1 MRSHTG
7 TGEVWNHSKEYVQD
21 VPGNIFHSIFRDKG
35 NKGRGDDCLQM
46 MAGEDAILKRK
57 EIKTPD
63 RTFLLLLTERNLGAQ
78 YPGMILYSLRI
89 LSGDAEI
96 ALFRTNTY
104 EYPPSSPIHALGVVQ
119 AKADEWERELL
130 SNPPECK
137 TSHESRGIGTSGEA
151 RTPDVLILQGSPRPA
166 GNCSV
171 MAGWARDAA
180 AHAGK
185 TAEVIYLDDL
195 MIRACIGC
203 YQCYNTGT
211 CIFGDDMAG
220 IIRALSAARVV
231 IVCTPVYTNTVP
243 GSLKVVFDRC
253 QAYHAHQVLNGHSPG
268 KKGLLFSVAGR
279 KGGENFSCIT
289 KVVDAFMENIQIRP
303 SGRVLIDDLDRT
315 GDIRNF
321 PGIELQIR
329 NAVERVV

>member
-1 MRSHTG
+1 MS
-7 TGEVWNHSKEYVQD
+7 
-21 VPGNIFHSIFRDKG
+21 RDKE
-35 NKGRGDDCLQM
+35 NKGRDDDCLLM
-46 MAGEDAILKRK
+46 KAGEEEILQRK

-63 RTFLLLLTERNLGAQ
+63 RTFQLLLTERDLGAQ

-89 LSGDAEI
+89 LSGDTEI
-96 ALFRTNTY
+96 ALFATNTY
-104 EYPPSSPIHALGVVQ
+104 EYPPSSPIHARGVVQ

-130 SNPPECK
+130 SNPPEFQAW
-137 TSHESRGIGTSGEA
+137 HESRGIGSYGDTPTS
-151 RTPDVLILQGSPRPA
+151 DVLILQGSPRPA

-180 AHAGK
+180 ERAGR
-185 TAEVIYLDDL
+185 TAEVVYIDDL
-195 MIRACIGC
+195 TIRACIGC

-211 CIFGDDMAG
+211 CIFEDDMAG

-243 GSLKVVFDRC
+243 GSLKIVFDRC
-253 QAYHAHQVLNGHSPG
+253 QAYHAHQVRNGHSQG
-268 KKGLLFSVAGR
+268 KTGLLFSVAGR

-289 KVVDAFMENIQIRP
+289 RVVEAFMRNIHIRP
-303 SGRVLIDDLDRT
+303 SGKVLIDDLDRT
-315 GDIRNF
+315 GDIRNL

-329 NAVERVV
+329 EAVKSVVSL